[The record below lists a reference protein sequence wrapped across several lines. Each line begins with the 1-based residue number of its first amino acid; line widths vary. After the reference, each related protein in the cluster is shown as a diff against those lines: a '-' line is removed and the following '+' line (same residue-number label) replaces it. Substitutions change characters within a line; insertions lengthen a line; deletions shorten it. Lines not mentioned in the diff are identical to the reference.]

1 MSYSARVLLHPFRGE
16 LSRGLKMRVNK
27 ILLAASAVCA
37 AVLVSA
43 VTEVRAQAPP
53 PPKHETADKAKAD
66 ADRTARCQA
75 MMAERE
81 KKVAEM
87 KASDARL
94 DELVATMNAAPAA
107 DKATA
112 TAAVVTEMVAQRR
125 AMRAA
130 MDHMQHGAMSHMM
143 EHMHGDKARFE
154 QCPMMKAMGAMKH

>member
-1 MSYSARVLLHPFRGE
+1 
-16 LSRGLKMRVNK
+16 MRVNK

-53 PPKHETADKAKAD
+53 PPVKHETADKAD
-66 ADRTARCQA
+66 ADMTARCQA

-81 KKVAEM
+81 KKLAEM

-94 DELVATMNAAPAA
+94 DALVATMNAASAA

-125 AMRAA
+125 SMRTG
-130 MDHMQHGAMSHMM
+130 MDRMQHGAMGHMM
-143 EHMHGDKARFE
+143 EHMRGGKPRMEH
-154 QCPMMKAMGAMKH
+154 CPMMKSMGDARH